1 MYVDYQM
8 VICVLLLKK
17 FTKPLLGYTTLRNY
31 AYLCIGIQK
40 KQYN

>member
-1 MYVDYQM
+1 M
-8 VICVLLLKK
+8 VIGILLLKK
-17 FTKPLLGYTTLRNY
+17 FTKRLLGYTTLRNY